1 MNVEDLEPNTVSLVI
16 SLDTEGNPI
25 TQSFA
30 KFEEDFDVEDE
41 NYLSFL
47 LRGMSLMASL
57 GPNAM
62 AMFGSALAMADEFE
76 EQEGA
81 FEPADELLDILNDG
95 KVVPINGKKHLN

>member
-41 NYLSFL
+41 SYLCFL
-47 LRGMSLMASL
+47 LRGMSQMASL

-62 AMFGSALAMADEFE
+62 ATFGSALAMADEFQ
-76 EQEGA
+76 EQEGI
-81 FEPADELLDILNDG
+81 FEPADELIDAMNNA
-95 KVVPINGKKHLN
+95 KVIPINGKKRPN

>member
-41 NYLSFL
+41 SYLCFF

-62 AMFGSALAMADEFE
+62 ATFGSALAMADEFQ
-76 EQEGA
+76 EQEGI
-81 FEPADELLDILNDG
+81 FEPADELIDAMNNA
-95 KVVPINGKKHLN
+95 KVIPINGKKRPN